1 MDDDAP
7 PPGKDYPI
15 SPAKLS
21 KTPSWVMLGF
31 VIGALFVYA
40 LPPRGRKAEPDASR
54 RVEFVA
60 PPAPRAAQPLTI
72 IEAVFAAEEQLA
84 VWSDDTTEVALWNS
98 RDRAFSDFYEVRRIG
113 DARYFRS
120 IPALTRHIIQH
131 GKPRPESPLQFTET
145 EEQYREWREH
155 GRSER
160 PAERDLRPESATP
173 AAIQRIT
180 PDVAKPV
187 ATPMAPPTLPPV
199 ITQK

>member
-7 PPGKDYPI
+7 PPEKDYPL

-31 VIGALFVYA
+31 VVGALFVYA
-40 LPPRGRKAEPDASR
+40 LPSREKKVEPDASR

-72 IEAVFAAEEQLA
+72 IEAVFAAEEQFA

-120 IPALTRHIIQH
+120 IPALTRRIIQH

-160 PAERDLRPESATP
+160 PADRELRPEPALP
-173 AAIQRIT
+173 AAAQRIA
-180 PDVAKPV
+180 PDFAKP
-187 ATPMAPPTLPPV
+187 ATTPPALPPV
-199 ITQK
+199 VSQK